1 MKVPEHKIKRRPGA
15 RSSLYCKP
23 LEHSGSTCMSSALM
37 VMFLA
42 VTGGK
47 QVTAEAP
54 EKSASPTWPKETK
67 TMAKEAVLS

>member
-1 MKVPEHKIKRRPGA
+1 
-15 RSSLYCKP
+15 
-23 LEHSGSTCMSSALM
+23 MSSALM

-54 EKSASPTWPKETK
+54 EKSVSPTWPKETK
-67 TMAKEAVLS
+67 TMAKEAVLSWDGYKANDQIYFSTCETHIREFR